1 MFFTKSIN
9 RWFCPRGVKLT
20 SSGLWCQVN
29 FLDNQLSPKFQVQA
43 KPDEVAPWKFTFLFW
58 KEQQQLAPQL
68 YEHRAEGKNGLEN
81 FTDILFFTT
90 TGLWDGRKKMWTKDR
105 NAGFQSCV
113 LVFFKQVAWM
123 ICYSAEEIRYKFL
136 LFVKFHTSSQLKHR
150 QTMT

>member
-1 MFFTKSIN
+1 MKSIN

-29 FLDNQLSPKFQVQA
+29 FLDNQSSPKFQVQA

-90 TGLWDGRKKMWTKDR
+90 TGPWDEMEERKNMNKRSKR
-105 NAGFQSCV
+105 RISISCV
-113 LVFFKQVAWM
+113 CLFSSSR
-123 ICYSAEEIRYKFL
+123 YSSVNDMQFAEPEEKLIYFNC
-136 LFVKFHTSSQLKHR
+136 
-150 QTMT
+150 